1 MPDLEYDYTK
11 YKEVYGFNVITVL
24 PGFLLNSKKRLK
36 QQKEFEPEKNSS
48 TNVISEA
55 KRKKGIITKLKLWF
69 VRNFYPGGFN
79 FEYAFTAS
87 KQIKKSVSDFDL
99 IISIG
104 LPVNSHLAV
113 KRAVNKKRHKA
124 VLMAD
129 YGDPYSFSKIIC
141 PPKWHRLMEKRM
153 LKKFDFI
160 LIPTEKAM
168 GSFRYFKEDKKIKI
182 IPQGVRQKDLRLKNY
197 QGRGVVPHFIF
208 AGNFYAGVR
217 DPFEIL
223 NYLKS
228 TDRPFLFTIYTNIH
242 DEVNMSFLRP
252 FNNED
257 EKRIIIRGLLDRD
270 DCIYEM
276 SGADFLVNISNTI
289 DEHSPSKL
297 IDYCLSRRPIFS
309 YVPGKFNSTELEN
322 FMNGNYTNDAG
333 KSVDISSFNIERIV
347 NEIIKLTEELN
358 ERK

>member
-1 MPDLEYDYTK
+1 
-11 YKEVYGFNVITVL
+11 
-24 PGFLLNSKKRLK
+24 
-36 QQKEFEPEKNSS
+36 
-48 TNVISEA
+48 
-55 KRKKGIITKLKLWF
+55 
-69 VRNFYPGGFN
+69 
-79 FEYAFTAS
+79 
-87 KQIKKSVSDFDL
+87 
-99 IISIG
+99 
-104 LPVNSHLAV
+104 
-113 KRAVNKKRHKA
+113 
-124 VLMAD
+124 
-129 YGDPYSFSKIIC
+129 
-141 PPKWHRLMEKRM
+141 
-153 LKKFDFI
+153 
-160 LIPTEKAM
+160 
-168 GSFRYFKEDKKIKI
+168 
-182 IPQGVRQKDLRLKNY
+182 
-197 QGRGVVPHFIF
+197 
-208 AGNFYAGVR
+208 
-217 DPFEIL
+217 
-223 NYLKS
+223 
-228 TDRPFLFTIYTNIH
+228 
-242 DEVNMSFLRP
+242 MSFLRP